1 MLNVFKLGYVD
12 FHVSD
17 MDAMTTYYEQI
28 AGMTLTETDENGSA
42 YFSTST
48 DHHNIILTPSQETGI
63 RRFGFQYESEHS
75 TEAVVEHL
83 HSLDIQAEV
92 KQQTSKTVPEVIA
105 FQDPEGYHVELY
117 RTMDMLP
124 ANRRGFKPEGIVPNK
139 VGHLS
144 IRVGDAKQQVEFYKK
159 LGFYNTDWI
168 EDYFGFMTC
177 NRDHHVLNFFT
188 SETKGMHHLAMEMR
202 NYQHLIQ
209 TLDFLRLNGIHLLW
223 GPSRHGAGHNI
234 ACYHYDPEGNL
245 IELFTD
251 GDIYIPELDMF
262 DPRPW
267 HNDFPQ
273 KPKVWSTEECLSL
286 WGVDFEKA
294 LV

>member
-1 MLNVFKLGYVD
+1 MLNVFKLGYVEFNVQD
-12 FHVSD
+12 LQ
-17 MDAMTTYYEQI
+17 AMKTYYESI
-28 AGMTLTETDENGSA
+28 VGFRLTDERNGSA
-42 YFSTST
+42 YFSSST
-48 DHHNIILTPSQETGI
+48 DHHNIILKEGAESGI
-63 RRFGFQYESEHS
+63 SKFGFQYTAEGDIHDVKNHLQSLEI
-75 TEAVVEHL
+75 EAELL
-83 HSLDIQAEV
+83 HDPAPGV
-92 KQQTSKTVPEVIA
+92 KEALQFK
-105 FQDPEGYHVELY
+105 DPDGYTVELY
-117 RTMDMLP
+117 PTMDL
-124 ANRRGFKPEGIVPNK
+124 AEERGFQKEGIRPNK

-144 IRVGDAKQQVEFYKK
+144 IRVSDAKKQVAFYEK

-168 EDYFGFMTC
+168 EDFFGFMTC

-188 SETKGMHHLAMEMR
+188 SEKKGMHHLALELR
-202 NYQHLIQ
+202 NYSHLVE
-209 TLDFLRLNGIHLLW
+209 TLDFMRLNGVHLEW

-251 GDIYIPELDMF
+251 GDVFIKELGIF

-267 HNDFPQ
+267 HRDFPQ